1 MHQKHQ
7 QQQQA
12 HDQNTNRLCSFLP
25 GDAVAVHL
33 FRGQEKWT
41 KGEVIQC
48 LGPVSYMVRI
58 NKVSHVHI
66 NHLVA
71 ATETIP
77 LSNAQL
83 AAAPPENP
91 LRSKSQYAEVYNPAH
106 ALDLTPE
113 VLPPVPKPTRQG
125 QQRSLAHLPRHQTCL
140 REGWQHY
147 PTRSWRGP
155 PQDDI
160 TLSVPGSFW
169 KDWLS
174 ESSDCT
180 SCRQDCTEEC
190 A

>member
-1 MHQKHQ
+1 MVKPEPATAMHQKHQ

-25 GDAVAVHL
+25 GDAVAVHM

-113 VLPPVPKPTRQG
+113 VLPPVPEANTSRTAEVSCTPAKASDLPERGMATLPNEELE
-125 QQRSLAHLPRHQTCL
+125 RST
-140 REGWQHY
+140 
-147 PTRSWRGP
+147 
-155 PQDDI
+155 
-160 TLSVPGSFW
+160 PG
-169 KDWLS
+169 
-174 ESSDCT
+174 
-180 SCRQDCTEEC
+180 
-190 A
+190 